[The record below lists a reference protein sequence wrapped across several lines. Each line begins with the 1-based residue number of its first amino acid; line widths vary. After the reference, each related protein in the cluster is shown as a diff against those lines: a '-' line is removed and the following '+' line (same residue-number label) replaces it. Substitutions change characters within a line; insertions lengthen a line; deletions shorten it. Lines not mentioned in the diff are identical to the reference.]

1 MTKRRKI
8 NISIVLFLISILLAA
23 CFSDQPAE
31 TSAPTSVIRTPKP
44 TVILPDELFR
54 ISGEGAGIAEET
66 FTLTEETPIR
76 VSWDQSSEG
85 KFVLVL
91 FNLDPEMEGT
101 QYGRVTFEYFVGPSS
116 GYGDYILIPG
126 EYGFEVEQGDG
137 PWEVWIQEITNE
149 GG

>member
-8 NISIVLFLISILLAA
+8 ETLLILVATIVLLFA
-23 CFSDQPAE
+23 CSSDQPAE
-31 TSAPTSVIRTPKP
+31 TSAPTSAIRTPKP

-66 FTLTEETPIR
+66 FTLTEETRIR

-91 FNLDPEMEGT
+91 FNLDPEMDGT

-126 EYGFEVEQGDG
+126 EYGFEIEEGDG
-137 PWEVWIQEITNE
+137 PWEVWIQEIANE